1 VCELL
6 PGPVTLVIERP
17 TFLPSHVNPDC
28 DWIGVRIPN
37 SLISQQLAENE
48 PLCLTS
54 ANLSGES
61 SAITANDFAALHPQ
75 LDALVDLGPITDSD
89 MSRAGSTVVKLR
101 FGAEKSYEL
110 IRDGCAKEK
119 TLQILS
125 RYAFKLYS

>member
-1 VCELL
+1 MVCDLL

-17 TFLPSHVNPDC
+17 SFLPSHVNPGC

-37 SLISQQLAENE
+37 SLISQQLAQNE

-89 MSRAGSTVVKLR
+89 MSRFV
-101 FGAEKSYEL
+101 
-110 IRDGCAKEK
+110 
-119 TLQILS
+119 ILS
-125 RYAFKLYS
+125 LLVITSKKQFFCENSATAVFELLKEEPK

>member
-1 VCELL
+1 MFSKINPNSVVCELL

-17 TFLPSHVNPDC
+17 TFLPSHVNPGC

-61 SAITANDFAALHPQ
+61 SAITANDLAALHPQ

-89 MSRAGSTVVKLR
+89 MSRFVL
-101 FGAEKSYEL
+101 SY
-110 IRDGCAKEK
+110 
-119 TLQILS
+119 
-125 RYAFKLYS
+125 